1 MFSVVLCC
9 CPCSLSPF
17 SPLLPPAVPL
27 GIPLDSIC
35 GRRASISEGMGDE
48 EEDVELRRLHNEKES
63 LEEEIEGLQVA
74 VAEWIERLDQMS
86 TGLVS
91 EESLVL
97 EVSTLRQAAS
107 DWFEETLQDSTR
119 ISELEAQKGALEV
132 EKGQLEAELQALKSG
147 EAQSEPHSLLRTH
160 SLLRR
165 THRPRGKD
173 TKKAAQDGTGA
184 STKGARLVRVSSE
197 GSLGDTSPQVAVP
210 KRASR

>member
-48 EEDVELRRLHNEKES
+48 EEDVELRRLHNSKES

-132 EKGQLEAELQALKSG
+132 EKGQLEAELQALRVL
-147 EAQSEPHSLLRTH
+147 AADSETGRINGFQPVSESMESVRAALQAEVEIVW
-160 SLLRR
+160 
-165 THRPRGKD
+165 
-173 TKKAAQDGTGA
+173 KA
-184 STKGARLVRVSSE
+184 VSE
-197 GSLGDTSPQVAVP
+197 GNNEEILEAKIAEFEGL
-210 KRASR
+210 R